1 MNQQVSS
8 TFTMP
13 DGSPSAPVVTTR
25 NTNEALENFLNRHK
39 EALRDAIIAAY
50 Q

>member
-13 DGSPSAPVVTTR
+13 DGSPSAPVVTVR
-25 NTNEALENFLNRHK
+25 NTGEALGNFLNRHK
-39 EALRDAIIAAY
+39 DALQDAIIAAY